1 MGEGENGKWKME
13 IRKLKIE
20 IRNWK
25 FESRMGTEGAD
36 VKASRFMQ

>member
-13 IRKLKIE
+13 IRKSKIE
-20 IRNWK
+20 IQNWK

-36 VKASRFMQ
+36 VKASHFMQ

>member
-1 MGEGENGKWKME
+1 MRKGENGKWKME
-13 IRKLKIE
+13 IRKLKTE

-25 FESRMGTEGAD
+25 FESRMGVKGAD